1 MNKRWIACPTEDEF
15 FGEERKQDKKDRKLA
30 QATDR
35 SKYKKTDKAKFL
47 KGVDKDLENKLGD
60 TKTRKGRVIS
70 ILPEGIIVVC
80 DEKIVTCHLRG
91 VLKKERTQMKNLV
104 TVGDYVRFEEY
115 EEGYGVIAH
124 VEPRVSV
131 LSRADNLSR
140 RREQLIA
147 SNIDQVIITVSV
159 MQPPLKASL
168 IDRYIIACIKGKMS
182 PVIVITKIDLL
193 TDESIDPV
201 EREVEMEL
209 LKMVLETYPKL
220 NIPVVLVSNV
230 TGDGIDELKLLMKD
244 KSSVFS
250 GQSGVGKS
258 SLINAVTG
266 LDIRVGSVVG
276 RTKKGS
282 HTTTTTNLIPLTFG
296 GWCVDTPG
304 IKSFGVWDLNKF
316 EIDKY
321 FSEIH
326 EIGKSCKFPNCIHLH
341 EEECAV
347 KEALERG
354 EISELRYESY
364 ETLLA
369 STTSQHLRR

>member
-1 MNKRWIACPTEDEF
+1 MTKRWIACPTEDEF

-30 QATDR
+30 QAKDR
-35 SKYKKTDKAKFL
+35 SKYKKTDKDKFL
-47 KGVDKDLENKLGD
+47 KGVEKDIQHKLGD
-60 TKTRKGRVIS
+60 SKTRKGRVVS
-70 ILPEGIIVVC
+70 ILPEGIMVVC
-80 DEKIVTCHLRG
+80 DEKLIVCHLRG
-91 VLKKERTQMKNLV
+91 VLKKERTQLKNLV

-124 VEPRVSV
+124 VEPRASV

-140 RREQLIA
+140 RKEQLIA

-159 MQPPLKASL
+159 MQPRLKASL
-168 IDRYIIACIKGKMS
+168 IDRYIIAAIKGNMK
-182 PVIVITKIDLL
+182 PVIAITKIDLL
-193 TDESIDPV
+193 VDESLDAV

-220 NIPVVLVSNV
+220 DIPIVLVSNV
-230 TGDGIDELKLLMKD
+230 TEEGIDELKLLMKD

-266 LDIRVGSVVG
+266 LDIRVGSVVE

-282 HTTTTTNLIPLTFG
+282 HTTTTTNLIPLVFG
-296 GWCVDTPG
+296 GWCIDTPG
-304 IKSFGVWDLNKF
+304 IKSFGVWDLDKNT
-316 EIDKY
+316 IDRY
-321 FSEIH
+321 FSEIY
-326 EIGKSCKFPNCIHLH
+326 EIGKSCKYPNCIHLH

-369 STTSQHLRR
+369 SATSQHLRR